1 MYRYLVKTLDHCL
14 LIIAGTLGLAMLLVA
29 LPAHADRLKD
39 MATVEGVRSNQ
50 LIGYGLVVGLDGSGD
65 RAPFTNQTF
74 RNLMSQF
81 GITVPQGVDPRL
93 DNVAAVTVHA
103 DLPPFARPGQTIDV
117 TVSSIGNADSLRGG
131 SLLMT
136 PLQGADGQTYAIAQG
151 NMVVGGFGA
160 AGSDGS
166 SITVNVPS
174 VGRIP
179 SGATVERSVP
189 NAFSEG
195 DTITFQLNRPD
206 FTTARR
212 VVEAINDLL
221 GPDTAYAQD
230 GTSIDVRAPRDAS
243 QRVSFLSVLENIEVE
258 PAEERARVVINS
270 RTGTIV
276 VGQNVRVSAAA
287 VTHGNL
293 IVTIAEQ
300 AQAVPPA
307 PFGEGEAVVVP
318 QADVMVEQEDARMF
332 EFGPAV
338 TLSEIVQSVNQVG
351 AAPGDVMAVL
361 EALKQAGA
369 LRAELIVI

>member
-1 MYRYLVKTLDHCL
+1 MLRSSLSVL
-14 LIIAGTLGLAMLLVA
+14 LLLLLA
-29 LPAHADRLKD
+29 LPVQADRLKD
-39 MATVEGVRSNQ
+39 LATVEGVRSNQ

-81 GITVPQGVDPRL
+81 GIAVPDGVDPRL

-103 DLPPFARPGQTIDV
+103 ELPAFSRPGQTIDV

-131 SLLMT
+131 TLLMT
-136 PLQGADGQTYAIAQG
+136 SLQGADGQTYAIAQG
-151 NMVVGGFGA
+151 SLVVGGFGA
-160 AGSDGS
+160 GGADGS

-179 SGATVERSVP
+179 SGATVEREVA
-189 NAFSEG
+189 NAFSQG
-195 DTITFQLNRPD
+195 DTITYQLNRPD
-206 FTTARR
+206 FTTAKR

-221 GPDTAYAQD
+221 GPDMAYAQD
-230 GTSIDVRAPRDAS
+230 ATRIDVRAPRDAS
-243 QRVSFLSVLENIEVE
+243 QRVSFLSVLENIDVE
-258 PAEERARVVINS
+258 PAQERARVVINS

-276 VGQNVRVSAAA
+276 IGQNVRVSPAA

-293 IVTIAEQ
+293 SVTIAENPQ
-300 AQAVPPA
+300 AADQGL
-307 PFGEGEAVVVP
+307 FGGGEAVVVP
-318 QADVMVEQEDARMF
+318 DTQIIVQQDDARMF

-338 TLSEIVQSVNQVG
+338 TLNEIVQSVNQVG

-361 EALKQAGA
+361 EALRTAGA
-369 LRAELIVI
+369 LRADLIVI

>member
-1 MYRYLVKTLDHCL
+1 MLRLPVLVLMFCAL
-14 LIIAGTLGLAMLLVA
+14 A
-29 LPAHADRLKD
+29 LPVQADRLKD

-81 GITVPQGVDPRL
+81 GIAVPEGVDPRL

-103 DLPPFARPGQTIDV
+103 ELPAFSRPGQNIDV

-131 SLLMT
+131 TLLMT
-136 PLQGADGQTYAIAQG
+136 SLQGADGQTYALAQG
-151 NMVVGGFGA
+151 SLVVGGFGA
-160 AGSDGS
+160 DGADGS

-179 SGATVERSVP
+179 GGATVEREVP
-189 NAFSEG
+189 NAFAQG
-195 DTITFQLNRPD
+195 DTITYQLNTPD
-206 FTTARR
+206 FTTAKR
-212 VVEAINDLL
+212 VVESINDLL

-230 GTSIDVRAPRDAS
+230 ATRIDVRAPRDAS
-243 QRVSFLSVLENIEVE
+243 QRVSFLSVLENLEVE
-258 PAEERARVVINS
+258 PAEARARVVINS

-276 VGQNVRVSAAA
+276 VGKNVRVSAAA

-293 IVTIAEQ
+293 SVTITENPEAAEQ
-300 AQAVPPA
+300 GLFA
-307 PFGEGEAVVVP
+307 EGDPVVVP
-318 QADVMVEQEDARMF
+318 NTDINVEQEDARMF
-332 EFGPAV
+332 QFGPAV
-338 TLSEIVQSVNQVG
+338 TLNEIVQSVNQVG

-361 EALKQAGA
+361 EALKTAGA
-369 LRAELIVI
+369 LRADLIVI